1 MNRSPLRTPSP
12 LALALAVSLAA
23 IASNVTAATATQ
35 AADRIS
41 PHLADQAKSGAPVDV
56 LIRLDGSPMLD
67 LVDPARSKSDR
78 GAVVAAMLQAVHA
91 DARAPV
97 VAWLEAR
104 GVAWRSLWIANAV
117 TARIE
122 PALLD
127 ELAGL
132 PSVAAVH
139 SDRAF
144 QQAVPDTV
152 PTTRV
157 PKAVEA
163 NVSRINAPQAWAAG
177 FRGQGVV
184 VGVQD
189 TGYQWDHPALRAR
202 YRGWDGSTAT
212 HAYNWHDAIHA
223 LLSGGSNPCGV
234 DSPVPCDDNGHGT
247 HTLGTVLGDD
257 GLGNQVGVAP
267 DAQWMA
273 CRNMERGNG
282 RPSSYLECFQ
292 FFLAPT
298 DAAGQNPDPAK
309 APDIISNSW
318 GCPVGP
324 PPGGEDCVLTSFDD
338 ALVALRTAGILVVV
352 AAGNGTASC
361 GSIADPPAISAQ
373 VFTVGATN
381 NSDAIASFSLIG
393 PVSVDGSNRIKP
405 DVVAPGVSVRS
416 STRNGGYGFSSGTSM
431 ATPAVAGAAALVLSA
446 APSLRGQ
453 PAEIERIL
461 RETAVPLTG
470 GTSCGAFSSTA
481 WPNIRFGHGRI
492 DAFAAAQAATA
503 RLFDDGFEP

>member
-1 MNRSPLRTPSP
+1 MKLRITHEPSRLAVA
-12 LALALAVSLAA
+12 LALALSAAAAVASPSAA
-23 IASNVTAATATQ
+23 
-35 AADRIS
+35 RIS
-41 PHLADQAKSGAPVDV
+41 PHLIHQAKAGAPVDV
-56 LIRLDGSPMLD
+56 LIRLDGGAALD
-67 LVDPARSKSDR
+67 LVDPAQAKAVR
-78 GAVVAAMLQAVHA
+78 GAAVAGMLQAVHA
-91 DARAPV
+91 DARAPL
-97 VAWLEAR
+97 VAWLESR

-117 TARIE
+117 TARID
-122 PALLD
+122 PAMLD

-132 PSVAAVH
+132 PSVVAVH

-144 QQAVPDTV
+144 RQTV
-152 PTTRV
+152 PEAVSTSRA
-157 PKAVEA
+157 PKAVEP
-163 NVSRINAPQAWAAG
+163 NVSRINAPQSWAAG

-202 YRGWDGSTAT
+202 YRGWDGSAAT
-212 HAYNWHDAIHA
+212 HAYNWHDAVHT
-223 LLSGGSNPCGV
+223 LLAGGSNPCGV

-267 DAQWMA
+267 DARWMA

-282 RPSSYLECFQ
+282 RPSTYLECFQ

-324 PPGGEDCVLTSFDD
+324 PPGGEDCVLTSFDT
-338 ALVALRTAGILVVV
+338 ALTALRTAGILVVV
-352 AAGNGTASC
+352 AAGNGTPNC
-361 GSIADPPAISAQ
+361 GSIADPPAISPQA
-373 VFTVGATN
+373 FTVGATN

-393 PVSVDGSNRIKP
+393 PVTVDGSNRIKP

-416 STRNGGYGFSSGTSM
+416 STRNGSYGFSSGTSM

-470 GTSCGAFSSTA
+470 GTSCGAFSSAA

-492 DAFAAAQAATA
+492 DAWAAVQAASA
-503 RLFDDGFEP
+503 GLFANGFEP